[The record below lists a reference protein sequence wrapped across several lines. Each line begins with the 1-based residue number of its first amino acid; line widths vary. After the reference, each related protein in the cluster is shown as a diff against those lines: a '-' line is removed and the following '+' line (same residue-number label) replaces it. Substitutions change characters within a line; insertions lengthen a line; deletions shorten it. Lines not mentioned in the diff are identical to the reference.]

1 MRIIE
6 FNSTKCKHCYKCV
19 RNCTVKAIA
28 IRNERAEI
36 IGSHCILCGRCL
48 QVCPQSA
55 KTLSSELGEVK
66 AMIAAGQKVVL
77 TLAPSYVGLLKYR
90 TIGQV
95 RNAMMRLGFADVA
108 ETSEGAAVVTRE
120 YVRLIREGKMEN
132 IITTCC
138 PSVNNLIEMY
148 HPSLVKYLAPVVS
161 PMIASGMLI
170 KRRMPG
176 VKVVFAGPCIAKKR
190 EARDPRHAD
199 SVQRDP
205 QSPGGTGKERRLGR
219 TAPGRHVEPLPQI
232 LRARRAGLH

>member
-176 VKVVFAGPCIAKKR
+176 VKVVFAGP
-190 EARDPRHAD
+190 
-199 SVQRDP
+199 
-205 QSPGGTGKERRLGR
+205 
-219 TAPGRHVEPLPQI
+219 
-232 LRARRAGLH
+232 